1 VRALS
6 EVGATIAFA
15 GNTPG
20 KTQTVPLAV
29 YSQLESGG
37 DDALALSVL
46 MIIVS
51 LAVLIGLRSSWIS
64 VLKRGGA

>member
-1 VRALS
+1 
-6 EVGATIAFA
+6 